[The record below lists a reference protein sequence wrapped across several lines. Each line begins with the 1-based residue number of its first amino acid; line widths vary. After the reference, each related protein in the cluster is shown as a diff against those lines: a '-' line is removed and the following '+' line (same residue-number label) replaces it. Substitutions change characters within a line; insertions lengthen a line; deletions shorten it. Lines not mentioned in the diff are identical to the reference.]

1 MEKLILEVKGG
12 PKSTVYMLLSSG
24 LVMPILSSSS
34 CRYAGTVSTNVG
46 KETGKAP
53 TVTPSMPTATVQ
65 PMPTPTATV
74 QPAANIMS
82 LQTSAETSGPVGD
95 SQNPDGKR
103 AKKLIIKKA
112 SVKTKTIKCLK
123 KNKKYY
129 IRIRAYMKK
138 GRGDWSTISKR
149 TKS

>member
-1 MEKLILEVKGG
+1 
-12 PKSTVYMLLSSG
+12 
-24 LVMPILSSSS
+24 
-34 CRYAGTVSTNVG
+34 
-46 KETGKAP
+46 
-53 TVTPSMPTATVQ
+53 MPTATVQ

-82 LQTSAETSGPVGD
+82 PQTSAETSGPVGD
-95 SQNPDGKR
+95 SQNPDGKK

-112 SVKTKTIKCLK
+112 SVKTKTIKRLK

-129 IRIRAYMKK
+129 IRIRAYTKK